1 MGVFETTAWAIIA
14 AVAAWGFTLRRAA
27 QHIDRLEA
35 AHRTEVAHWK
45 NETARARAH
54 AAQVTQDKAVWAAG
68 CQQGRDDV
76 ISVVPLLIAA
86 QQPDPAPVDP
96 APVGPAG
103 PGPAAGPA
111 PTTGAGSNTPPGART
126 TPGLITPPG
135 ARTAPGSETCDL
147 AGRS

>member
-1 MGVFETTAWAIIA
+1 MGVLETMFWAIIA

-54 AAQVTQDKAVWAAG
+54 AAQVTQDKAAWAAG

-86 QQPDPAPVDP
+86 QQPDPAASTAP
-96 APVGPAG
+96 APVPGPT
-103 PGPAAGPA
+103 PAAGSAPNVAPA
-111 PTTGAGSNTPPGART
+111 ARTAPGA
-126 TPGLITPPG
+126 ITPPG
-135 ARTAPGSETCDL
+135 AGAAPGVESNDL
-147 AGRS
+147 AGRT

>member
-14 AVAAWGFTLRRAA
+14 AVAAWGFTLRRAT

-54 AAQVTQDKAVWAAG
+54 AAQVTQDKAAWAAG

-86 QQPDPAPVDP
+86 KQPDPT
-96 APVGPAG
+96 PAG
-103 PGPAAGPA
+103 PTPA
-111 PTTGAGSNTPPGART
+111 TGAGPNTPPGAGAA
-126 TPGLITPPG
+126 PGLITPPG
-135 ARTAPGSETCDL
+135 ARTAPGSETSDL
-147 AGRS
+147 AGRT